1 MQLSPGAVIFAEPAS
16 LLHGGMQ
23 LQMLFLILS
32 QELKKQITK
41 DLSALLT
48 RFFRAGIP
56 SLADALLWKTVGN
69 VDRTCTRK
77 FDKA

>member
-1 MQLSPGAVIFAEPAS
+1 
-16 LLHGGMQ
+16 
-23 LQMLFLILS
+23 MLFSVTRI
-32 QELKKQITK
+32 EKAITK

-48 RFFRAGIP
+48 RFFIAGIP
-56 SLADALLWKTVGN
+56 SFADALLWKTVGN